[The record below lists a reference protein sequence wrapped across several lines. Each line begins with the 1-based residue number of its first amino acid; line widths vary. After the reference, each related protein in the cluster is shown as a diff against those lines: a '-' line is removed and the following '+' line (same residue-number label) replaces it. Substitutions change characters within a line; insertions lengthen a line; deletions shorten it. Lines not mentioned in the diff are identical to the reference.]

1 MILNRCTS
9 FVRKIFILTRCVSD
23 KIGFLGNTERK
34 KIKKELIKKYHGII
48 RAKGAQII
56 IEPYITPKKIGS
68 IIMSETARTE
78 DMFHSVI
85 SRIVDI
91 GPLAYTN
98 KDYCG
103 GLSWG
108 DIGDWVVV
116 PRTAGQRLPLASLE
130 TECLRIV
137 LDTDVVAV
145 VKDPTDFQIKISTT
159 KY

>member
-1 MILNRCTS
+1 MLPNRC
-9 FVRKIFILTRCVSD
+9 ISD
-23 KIGFLGNTERK
+23 GIGFLSEEQRAD
-34 KIKKELIKKYHGII
+34 IKKELIDKYHPKI

-68 IIMSETARTE
+68 IIMAETARTE
-78 DMFHSVI
+78 DMYPSVI
-85 SRIVDI
+85 SRVVDI
-91 GPLAYTN
+91 GPLAFS
-98 KDYCG
+98 KPEYCG
-103 GLSWG
+103 GVSWA

-137 LDTDVVAV
+137 LDTDIVAIV
-145 VKDPTDFQIKISTT
+145 SDPTDFQIKISTT

>member
-1 MILNRCTS
+1 MIPNRCTS
-9 FVRKIFILTRCVSD
+9 DGVS
-23 KIGFLGNTERK
+23 FLDETAREE
-34 KIKKELIKKYHGII
+34 IKKELIEKYHGKI

-68 IIMSETARTE
+68 IIMAETARTE

-91 GPLAYTN
+91 GPLAFTN
-98 KDYCG
+98 PEYCG
-103 GLSWG
+103 GIAWG

-116 PRTAGQRLPLASLE
+116 PRTAGQRLPLATLE

-137 LDTDVVAV
+137 LDTDIVAV
-145 VKDPTDFQIKISTT
+145 VKDPTDFQIKVSTT

>member
-1 MILNRCTS
+1 MTLNRCTS
-9 FVRKIFILTRCVSD
+9 D
-23 KIGFLGNTERK
+23 EIGFLDETSREE
-34 KIKKELIKKYHGII
+34 IKKDLIEKYHGKI

-56 IEPYITPKKIGS
+56 IEPYITPKKVGS
-68 IIMSETARTE
+68 IIMAETARTE
-78 DMFHSVI
+78 DMYHSVI

-91 GPLAYTN
+91 GPLAFTN
-98 KDYCG
+98 PEYCG
-103 GLSWG
+103 GLAWG

-137 LDTDVVAV
+137 LDTDIVAV